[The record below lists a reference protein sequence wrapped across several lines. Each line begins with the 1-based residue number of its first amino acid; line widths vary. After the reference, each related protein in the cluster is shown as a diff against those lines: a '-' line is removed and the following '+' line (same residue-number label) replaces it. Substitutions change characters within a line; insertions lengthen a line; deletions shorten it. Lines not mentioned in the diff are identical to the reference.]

1 MRRDGNKDWGVGVR
15 VACVLACLGV
25 LAAGGADAGD
35 SSSPAAL
42 NPPAEGRA
50 LDPNRWFDFIAGLFA
65 VPQDANKAKNKDQYT
80 VFNPTPPALMRE
92 LTTDRPDNT
101 ESPFT
106 VDAGHFQTETT
117 LFGYTRSDR
126 SPDGSVSDS
135 YEFGTTDLRMGLT
148 NSAEMNLIWQPY
160 GIVRTHAPNPTD
172 SMLQSGIGGLEIR
185 GKINLWG
192 GDAFENPGSTAFALL
207 PFISVPTDRGNG
219 VSPDAVE
226 GGLILPYAIKL
237 TETFDI
243 TMNAGVEAIHNDGGA
258 GYHPRY
264 IASASLGHDW
274 TEQLTIYYEVYA
286 ELAPASNFDVV
297 LLSTGVTYQVTKNVQ
312 FDSGINLGVTPAA
325 DRFNPFVG
333 ASFRF

>member
-1 MRRDGNKDWGVGVR
+1 
-15 VACVLACLGV
+15 
-25 LAAGGADAGD
+25 
-35 SSSPAAL
+35 
-42 NPPAEGRA
+42 
-50 LDPNRWFDFIAGLFA
+50 
-65 VPQDANKAKNKDQYT
+65 
-80 VFNPTPPALMRE
+80 MRE

-117 LFGYTRSDR
+117 LFGYTRSGR

-135 YEFGTTDLRMGLT
+135 YEFGTTDVRVGLT

-160 GIVRTHAPNPTD
+160 GIVRTNAPDPGN

-192 GDAFENPGSTAFALL
+192 NDTFEKPGSTAFGLL

-237 TETFDI
+237 TKTFDI
-243 TMNAGVEAIHNDGGA
+243 TMNAGVEAIRNDDGA
-258 GYHPRY
+258 GYHPQY

-274 TEQLTIYYEVYA
+274 TEQLSTYYEVYA
-286 ELAPASNFDVV
+286 ELAPASKPDVV

-312 FDSGINLGVTPAA
+312 LDSGINLGVTPTA